1 MPYGSQGDRPGEET
15 GGAFGRPSVE
25 EEYREGAERAED
37 VGERGREMASEHAG
51 KAQEQMEAGKERAAT
66 GMERAAE
73 RVRERAGSQ
82 GGMAGQAGEKVAE
95 GMERSATYLR
105 EHSTEE
111 IRGDVE
117 RYVREHPMQAMA
129 GALVAGFVLS
139 RILR

>member
-1 MPYGSQGDRPGEET
+1 MPYGSEGERQREEPT
-15 GGAFGRPSVE
+15 SAFGRPSVE
-25 EEYREGAERAED
+25 EEYREGT
-37 VGERGREMASEHAG
+37 ERGKEMASEYAG
-51 KAQEQMEAGKERAAT
+51 KAQEQVEAGKERAAT

-73 RVRERAGSQ
+73 QVRERVSSQ
-82 GGMAGQAGEKVAE
+82 GGMAGKAGEKVAE

-105 EHSTEE
+105 EHSTEDM
-111 IRGDVE
+111 RGDVE